1 MECSLSQRSVE
12 ALGESPQHTMK
23 AFLDEPI
30 KLQAAVLDKKGAVS
44 WTEEEK
50 QQCLRGVL
58 ELAETAKT
66 QGPTKGKPLVL
77 FLYGKLLTTY
87 RLRFSD
93 K

>member
-1 MECSLSQRSVE
+1 M
-12 ALGESPQHTMK
+12 LGE
-23 AFLDEPI
+23 
-30 KLQAAVLDKKGAVS
+30 KGAVS

-50 QQCLRGVL
+50 QQCLRGML
-58 ELAETAKT
+58 ELAENAKT

-87 RLRFSD
+87 RLGSPD